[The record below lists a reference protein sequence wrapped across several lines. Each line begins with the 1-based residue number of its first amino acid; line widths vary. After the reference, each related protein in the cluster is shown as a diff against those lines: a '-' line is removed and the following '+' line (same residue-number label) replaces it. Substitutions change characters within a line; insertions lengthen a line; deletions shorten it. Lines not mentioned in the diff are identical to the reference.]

1 MRRPVKKNDFVKGD
15 LRFDDKKIS
24 KFINYIMQNGK
35 KTVAQ
40 KIVYGAFDVIKEQ
53 TKKEPLE
60 VFELAMKNASPLV
73 EVRSKRIGGSNY
85 QIPVE
90 VREVRRFLLAS
101 RWIIDA
107 AQSKKGKPM
116 HKKLAE
122 ELMLAANGEGTAVK
136 KKEDVHKM
144 AESNKAFA
152 HFAR

>member
-1 MRRPVKKNDFVKGD
+1 MRRPVKNRHVVKGD
-15 LRFDDKKIS
+15 LRHDDKNVS
-24 KFINYIMQNGK
+24 KFINYIMLNGK

-40 KIVYGAFDVIKEQ
+40 KIVYSAFDIIKNKTGQ
-53 TKKEPLE
+53 DGVE
-60 VFELAMKNASPLV
+60 VFNEAIKNTSPIV
-73 EVRSKRIGGSNY
+73 EVKSKRIGGSNY

-90 VREVRRFLLAS
+90 VRDTRRFLLAS

-107 AQSKKGKPM
+107 AKSGKGKPM
-116 HKKLAE
+116 QEKLAE
-122 ELMLAANGEGTAVK
+122 ELILAANNEGAAVK